1 VKFLLAEGMIIVERK
16 LGNGEVLIRCTAP
29 ILRNIIIYQIIGPNI
44 DLSKSPKP
52 DNARTI
58 DAKWMLERTIEV
70 DDYSKLFFCC
80 NETMCI
86 HSVYLLSASF
96 HKEPIPP
103 AYIH

>member
-1 VKFLLAEGMIIVERK
+1 MKFLLAEGMIIVEKK
-16 LGNGEVLIRCTAP
+16 LANREVSIRCAAP

-52 DNARTI
+52 NNARSI
-58 DAKWMLERTIEV
+58 DTEWMLERTIEV
-70 DDYSKLFFCC
+70 DDYSVIFFCC

-96 HKEPIPP
+96 YKEPIPP